1 MELSDRKKE
10 ILKSVVDA
18 YIATGEPVGSKYL
31 TSFSQIPLSSAT
43 IRNEMSELEEL
54 GYLEQPHTSAGRVPT
69 ALGYKTYVNSLM
81 ERYRLSLEELSL
93 LNELTAFKVDELGKI
108 MEQASHVI
116 SEMTNYPA
124 FAVIRPSEADVS
136 RYETVLIDEHGF
148 LLIMICADGSVR
160 SRNVKLKSSIDK
172 DASDAICKALNSV
185 IAGAEIN
192 CISLPVVLKF
202 EEALGQYAY
211 LSTPV
216 LRVIYEMSNA
226 GDTERVHV
234 EGVTKLFSYPE
245 FNSVTKAKGVLEL
258 LGEREKFADMLSGA
272 NPDKASVYIGGDSS
286 DAPLPDSS
294 FVVRPVTV
302 DGKTVGAIGVIGPK
316 RMDYKKVMAS
326 LEYFASGLSEELG
339 SALPPAVTDGSGGND
354 TGSQNNNVER

>member
-1 MELSDRKKE
+1 M
-10 ILKSVVDA
+10 
-18 YIATGEPVGSKYL
+18 
-31 TSFSQIPLSSAT
+31 
-43 IRNEMSELEEL
+43 RNEMSELEEL

-216 LRVIYEMSNA
+216 LRVIYEMSTA

-245 FNSVTKAKGVLEL
+245 FNSVTKAGSA
-258 LGEREKFADMLSGA
+258 GAAGREREIRRHA
-272 NPDKASVYIGGDSS
+272 
-286 DAPLPDSS
+286 
-294 FVVRPVTV
+294 VRRQPRQSQRLYRRRLVGRAAARFQLC
-302 DGKTVGAIGVIGPK
+302 GKTGDRGRKNGGRHRRYRTEADGLQKGNGESGIFCKRAVGGAWK
-316 RMDYKKVMAS
+316 RTA
-326 LEYFASGLSEELG
+326 A
-339 SALPPAVTDGSGGND
+339 GND
-354 TGSQNNNVER
+354 RRQRRQRYRIAE